1 MKMYEKVLDS
11 VRQWLIEVSK
21 KYVNTVKFEIID
33 DNTEILTVN
42 FETVRFIAQLNVS
55 EHDFRPYRYIEFYAL
70 DNKKDLTELPAYV
83 YHDTKD
89 DSISDIIYNLNNAM
103 NFIIQKSY

>member
-1 MKMYEKVLDS
+1 MYEKVLDS

-55 EHDFRPYRYIEFYAL
+55 EHDFRP
-70 DNKKDLTELPAYV
+70 
-83 YHDTKD
+83 
-89 DSISDIIYNLNNAM
+89 
-103 NFIIQKSY
+103 